1 MSKCVWLVENDENP
15 CAFVFFI
22 GGGKRRE
29 REKRI
34 IEGERERRLVF
45 ARVSPFTFYSPR
57 QCVSRETETPLAHK
71 RRGGLE
77 IIYI

>member
-1 MSKCVWLVENDENP
+1 LVENDENP

-45 ARVSPFTFYSPR
+45 LREGVTIHVLFAATVRFARN
-57 QCVSRETETPLAHK
+57 
-71 RRGGLE
+71 
-77 IIYI
+77 